1 MTNLKKNWLKVLM
14 NKIFIKIKFIQTIF
28 KVKIFITNIMINNK
42 ILKIIILIK
51 KKFNQNQKVQHFI
64 MENKIIYQIKMM
76 NLKINNKIIK
86 RSHIQ

>member
-1 MTNLKKNWLKVLM
+1 M

-51 KKFNQNQKVQHFI
+51 KKFNQNKKVQHFI